1 MANPFFNG
9 NNSIP
14 MGSGINM
21 GQVRQIYNM
30 LKNSNNPNQL
40 LDNMLRQNPQMAQTI
55 NLIRNNGN
63 YEQIFRNMCK
73 ERNINPDDFIRQI
86 NS

>member
-1 MANPFFNG
+1 MANPFFN
-9 NNSIP
+9 NNPVPSA
-14 MGSGINM
+14 GINM
-21 GQVRQIYNM
+21 SQVKQIYNM
-30 LKNSNNPNQL
+30 LRYSNNPGQL
-40 LDNMLRQNPQMAQTI
+40 LNQMVANNPQLAQTV

-73 ERNINPDDFIRQI
+73 ERGINADDFIRQM